1 MYATREFLLTSIKIL
16 KYGYKTP
23 EQEPFKLPE
32 ELAISPTRLA
42 PTPDFDPWF
51 SWDEDQTHYCNLIQN
66 LHCFPVDKSE
76 QWLNEIFCQFQ
87 KFVNDNNLM
96 QVKVLTNMWLQDEKQ
111 HAFPIMTPEDN
122 FISSAKAR
130 LEKDFEYEK
139 LNKETNKRMQ
149 KVIFSSLSCDIT
161 KILPSPER

>member
-1 MYATREFLLTSIKIL
+1 
-16 KYGYKTP
+16 
-23 EQEPFKLPE
+23 
-32 ELAISPTRLA
+32 
-42 PTPDFDPWF
+42 
-51 SWDEDQTHYCNLIQN
+51 
-66 LHCFPVDKSE
+66 
-76 QWLNEIFCQFQ
+76 
-87 KFVNDNNLM
+87 M